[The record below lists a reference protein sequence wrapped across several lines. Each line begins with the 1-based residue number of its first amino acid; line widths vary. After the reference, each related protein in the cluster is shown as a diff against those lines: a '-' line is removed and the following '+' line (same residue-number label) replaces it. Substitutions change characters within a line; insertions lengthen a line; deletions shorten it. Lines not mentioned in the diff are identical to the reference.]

1 MNKTLLEDCKRI
13 EKIMDKTAKR
23 ADIWQDRFIYWIA
36 VAIYHIILHL
46 RKETKDVRED
56 RRED

>member
-1 MNKTLLEDCKRI
+1 MNKTLLEDCKHM
-13 EKIMDKTAKR
+13 EQIMDKTAER

-46 RKETKDVRED
+46 RKQEEGK
-56 RRED
+56 